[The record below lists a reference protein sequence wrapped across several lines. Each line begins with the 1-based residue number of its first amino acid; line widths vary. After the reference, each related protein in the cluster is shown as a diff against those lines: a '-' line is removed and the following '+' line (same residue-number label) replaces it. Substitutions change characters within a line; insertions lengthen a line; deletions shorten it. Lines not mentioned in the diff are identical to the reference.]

1 MTTATEIKVYRNRG
15 PEPLSTYTV
24 DGLCVY
30 QPGDVI
36 PEDVIRADLVPGR
49 EWTAIA
55 GAVKHDR
62 IRLEPLKLPEPVE
75 SDEVDGIV
83 RELTEAARKRSRA
96 KRNLGKPEGAA
107 AAADLGV
114 STSRHN
120 PENIPSLDGADAE
133 AE

>member
-1 MTTATEIKVYRNRG
+1 MTTATEINVYRNRG
-15 PEPLSTYTV
+15 PEPLSTHTV

-36 PEDVIRADLVPGR
+36 PEDVIRADLVPGH
-49 EWTAIA
+49 EWTSIA
-55 GAVKHDR
+55 GALKNGFV
-62 IRLEPLKLPEPVE
+62 RLEPLNLPEPVE
-75 SDEVDGIV
+75 IDEVDGIV

-96 KRNLGKPEGAA
+96 KRNLGKTEGAV

-120 PENIPSLDGADAE
+120 PENIPSLDGVDADAE
-133 AE
+133 